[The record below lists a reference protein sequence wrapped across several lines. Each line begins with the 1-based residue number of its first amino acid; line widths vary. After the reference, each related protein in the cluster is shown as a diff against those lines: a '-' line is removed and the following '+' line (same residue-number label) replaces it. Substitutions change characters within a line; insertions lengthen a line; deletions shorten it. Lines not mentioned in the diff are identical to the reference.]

1 MRHTN
6 NGNDMIRFVVVV
18 VAVTTTVAA
27 TEAIR
32 RLEPPHGKRGG
43 RTCI

>member
-1 MRHTN
+1 
-6 NGNDMIRFVVVV
+6 MIRFVVVA
-18 VAVTTTVAA
+18 VATVAA

>member
-18 VAVTTTVAA
+18 NVVTA

-32 RLEPPHGKRGG
+32 RLEPPHGKREG
-43 RTCI
+43 RTCIC